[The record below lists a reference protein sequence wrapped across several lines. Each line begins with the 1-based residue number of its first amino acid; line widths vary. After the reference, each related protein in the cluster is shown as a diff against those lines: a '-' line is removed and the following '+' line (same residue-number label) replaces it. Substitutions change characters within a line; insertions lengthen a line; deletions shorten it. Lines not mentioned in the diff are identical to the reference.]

1 MSFEAIKEAVMG
13 ELKNTFRP
21 EFLNRV
27 DDIIVF
33 SRLSKENIKEIAFK
47 MLEGVKKRVSEMD
60 IDISFS
66 DEAAEKIAEVGF
78 DEVYGAR
85 PLRRAVRANIEDK
98 LSEMLLESKIKAGK
112 KYICTVKDG
121 EFSFSE
127 DNGS

>member
-1 MSFEAIKEAVMG
+1 MRLVIVTGMSGAGKSTA
-13 ELKNTFRP
+13 L
-21 EFLNRV
+21 
-27 DDIIVF
+27 
-33 SRLSKENIKEIAFK
+33 K